1 MEAEGRERQAVAP
14 PRASRLQAAQLQLSP
29 HLYQASGTGVQCVR
43 CGRSAATDKSRMQ
56 LDLAPCRAS
65 ELGRSRAELQR
76 RGGDGEGQAVAS
88 SPAAWLALE
97 AVLRAEQG
105 HELAAD
111 AYPLPLAAD
120 MAGGEAREQPI
131 QESAV
136 GHAIHRVEGYY
147 LFCGKCGAVASLR
160 GASRAR
166 GLKGRCPGKLP
177 PHKVAT
183 AGERKRR
190 QAIGR
195 LLRGCDPHTG
205 AQLR

>member
-1 MEAEGRERQAVAP
+1 MVLGVCFHRRWSRAPEDGVRGLHAERHEHGDEHVEGR
-14 PRASRLQAAQLQLSP
+14 AA
-29 HLYQASGTGVQCVR
+29 
-43 CGRSAATDKSRMQ
+43 
-56 LDLAPCRAS
+56 
-65 ELGRSRAELQR
+65 
-76 RGGDGEGQAVAS
+76 DG
-88 SPAAWLALE
+88 PAAGAT
-97 AVLRAEQG
+97 
-105 HELAAD
+105 
-111 AYPLPLAAD
+111 AD